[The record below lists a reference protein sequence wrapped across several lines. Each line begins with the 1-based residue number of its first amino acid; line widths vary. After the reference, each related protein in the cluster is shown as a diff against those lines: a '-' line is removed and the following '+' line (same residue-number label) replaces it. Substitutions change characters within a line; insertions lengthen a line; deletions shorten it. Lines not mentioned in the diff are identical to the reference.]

1 MANTNTIRMVTIDIP
16 LMANTNILHI
26 ANIDTSKFANTDIY
40 SLKHID
46 TPQLAN
52 RQKPQMANTYT
63 PQHKQTSSNG
73 QHRMSQMAST
83 SNGEQTPQLVN
94 KDITSNGKQLKW

>member
-26 ANIDTSKFANTDIY
+26 ANIETSKFANTDIY

-46 TPQLAN
+46 TPQMAN
-52 RQKPQMANTYT
+52 RQKPQWQTHTHLSKNRQAQMANTEYLKWQA
-63 PQHKQTSSNG
+63 P
-73 QHRMSQMAST
+73 QMA
-83 SNGEQTPQLVN
+83 NRHLN
-94 KDITSNGKQLKW
+94 W